1 MTDGFFDII
10 PDLAIEEPA
19 GDDHM
24 ANPNEHPVKK
34 PVKLI
39 FTGGFLGSGK
49 TTALA
54 ALAKRLIQRKM
65 RVGFIT
71 NDQTENLVDTIIVR
85 QMLTD
90 LGVPVEEVVKGCF
103 CCKFDEL
110 IEHVEHI
117 LAHNPDV
124 IMGEPVGS
132 CTDFVAA
139 VANPIKIQY
148 REAFRFAPF
157 STMVDPERVRSF
169 ILNEIQTDFPED
181 VAYLFG
187 KQLEEADTIVLNKV
201 DLLAEKESNRL
212 LTAIGDRYPEKRLMA
227 VSAREGTGMDEW
239 LDDLISGR
247 PGANTFLSQI
257 DYDRYANA
265 EAVLGWLNAAVK
277 LRADQPFDADQLMT
291 SLATSLRDRFK
302 VEKGGIG
309 HLKFVI
315 TSSGQ
320 SRWINLTH
328 LAADP
333 TIGGEKLD
341 ELSRGTLI
349 INARVRLEP
358 EDLETIVRDSLD
370 KVSKELAL
378 QSVIDDLQCFSP
390 AYPEPPHIIREPV
403 A

>member
-1 MTDGFFDII
+1 MSS
-10 PDLAIEEPA
+10 PRKLS
-19 GDDHM
+19 
-24 ANPNEHPVKK
+24 VKK

-39 FTGGFLGSGK
+39 FSGGFLGSGK

-54 ALAKRLIQRKM
+54 AHAKLLIRKGM

-71 NDQTENLVDTIIVR
+71 NDQSENLVDTIIVR

-110 IEHVEHI
+110 IEHIEKI
-117 LAHNPDV
+117 LAHDPDV
-124 IMGEPVGS
+124 LMGEPVGS

-148 REAFRFAPF
+148 RDAFRFAPF
-157 STMVDPERVRSF
+157 SIMVDPERVRSL
-169 ILNEIQTDFPED
+169 ILNETQTDFPED

-187 KQLEEADTIVLNKV
+187 KQMEEADTIVLNKV
-201 DLLAEKESNRL
+201 DLLTAKESNRL
-212 LTAIGDRYPEKRLMA
+212 LAAIGDRYPGKKLMA

-247 PGANTFLSQI
+247 PGANTVLSQI

-277 LRADQPFDADQLMT
+277 LQADQPFDVGRFMT
-291 SLATSLRDRFK
+291 SLAIKLRDKFK
-302 VEKGGIG
+302 TDKAEIG
-309 HLKFVI
+309 HLKFVF
-315 TSSGQ
+315 TSGGNSM
-320 SRWINLTH
+320 WANLTH
-328 LAADP
+328 LGAEPDV
-333 TIGGEKLD
+333 GGEALGQM
-341 ELSRGTLI
+341 SRGTLI

-358 EDLETIVRDSLD
+358 EDLETIVRDSLNE
-370 KVSKELAL
+370 VSKKMAV
-378 QSVIDDLQCFSP
+378 QSEIDDLQCFSP

-403 A
+403 E